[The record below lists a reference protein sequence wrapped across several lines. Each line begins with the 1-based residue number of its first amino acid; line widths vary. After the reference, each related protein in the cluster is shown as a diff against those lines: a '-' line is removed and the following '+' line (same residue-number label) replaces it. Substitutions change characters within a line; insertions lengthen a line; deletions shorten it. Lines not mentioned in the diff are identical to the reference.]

1 MFKQGDPSFQLLFIM
16 EIRIGCTYLLVV
28 ISLYVQF
35 YGLSTMK
42 CQLVLKLWIQNISVS
57 DFYIQKSVR
66 LCVHIGFRKC
76 VYVFSFCLGF
86 SFDYFEEKGRR
97 GPQFVLLS
105 DVGPVLYYKG
115 NYSLL

>member
-1 MFKQGDPSFQLLFIM
+1 MYSTIVFKQGDPSFQLLFIM

-86 SFDYFEEKGRR
+86 SFDYFEEKRETR
-97 GPQFVLLS
+97 TSVRPSVRCWSCTIL
-105 DVGPVLYYKG
+105 
-115 NYSLL
+115 